1 MLLNAA
7 VVLSLALDWFIQE
20 KRRSLYRL
28 PSYSLRL
35 LALPYYSWTATKK
48 PYACICNR
56 CVRPYSSR
64 NIVPNAR

>member
-1 MLLNAA
+1 MNAWVSNPSSNNSMTLFASDINMLLNAA

-35 LALPYYSWTATKK
+35 LALPYYGA
-48 PYACICNR
+48 
-56 CVRPYSSR
+56 
-64 NIVPNAR
+64 